1 VVFLEVLWGYLP
13 FLGLFV
19 DGVLKQSRLRHIPLF
34 EMFKGGNE
42 SSPQFVRLLTR
53 EKIAVFE
60 QLICDLV
67 AFHRS
72 TQDFSRI
79 LWFYL
84 PEFIILLSL
93 LTLFSKRSSAPQNVL
108 S

>member
-60 QLICDLV
+60 KLICDLV
-67 AFHRS
+67 AFHRGLLRLERRNVAHS
-72 TQDFSRI
+72 NQES
-79 LWFYL
+79 
-84 PEFIILLSL
+84 FISIVLLKISL
-93 LTLFSKRSSAPQNVL
+93 G
-108 S
+108 